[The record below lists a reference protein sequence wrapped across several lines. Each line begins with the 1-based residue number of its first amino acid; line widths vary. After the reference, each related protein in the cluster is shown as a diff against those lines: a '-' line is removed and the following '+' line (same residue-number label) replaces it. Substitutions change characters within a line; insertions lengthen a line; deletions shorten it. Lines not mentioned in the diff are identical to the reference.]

1 MILEFFQSSE
11 ISMFYFFEDF
21 NLEEAA
27 DMLRNINP
35 VKFKYKGEDRLCYGV
50 LAQQL
55 RRVLPDAV
63 IEGEHD
69 GYLRVD
75 YVQLTGLLLGSQKA
89 LLARLDALE
98 KKVGDM

>member
-1 MILEFFQSSE
+1 
-11 ISMFYFFEDF
+11 
-21 NLEEAA
+21 
-27 DMLRNINP
+27 
-35 VKFKYKGEDRLCYGV
+35 
-50 LAQQL
+50 
-55 RRVLPDAV
+55 VLPDAV